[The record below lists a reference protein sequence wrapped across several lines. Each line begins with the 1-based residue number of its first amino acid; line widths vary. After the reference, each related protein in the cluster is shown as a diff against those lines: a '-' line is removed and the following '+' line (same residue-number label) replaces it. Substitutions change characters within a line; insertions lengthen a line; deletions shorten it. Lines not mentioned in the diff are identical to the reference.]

1 MTEIMVSTDRLVKAE
16 IFRQQ
21 LYSIAKD
28 MGTIMIRTSGEPIIS
43 EAVDFS
49 TFIADKNGEIITFS
63 GYMTMHTG
71 PAQAAIRYILQNY
84 SEEEILPGDAFI
96 CNDPHTTAA
105 CHPPDVGIVK
115 PIFYQNQLIAWSW
128 AEGHV
133 LDVGGMAPGG
143 FTVGAHDAYSEA
155 LRFPGIKIVR
165 KGKLVKD
172 IVHLIKVN
180 WRLPER
186 NINEIRSFIA
196 ACNASEN
203 QIVDLINKYGVDE
216 FHEYV
221 ELNKLLSEEAF
232 RKRISQLPRKTYEG
246 TEWAEHNGHVNDLFQ
261 IHCKLT
267 VGEGHLTF
275 DFNGTVAQTD
285 GFINVS
291 KGTAIGCALTP
302 VMLALTQDIPFNEGI
317 LRAIEFILPEGTVV
331 SAEMPAPTSMG
342 HAETGM
348 RISKLLTELISQAM
362 MESDEEKTRSYAM
375 ACFHDAWPAGIFYG
389 SDSEGKMFILADSNG
404 GGAGGGAQTNQDGM
418 DAAGCFTQ
426 LSNGLPDI
434 EINELT
440 FPVLYLWRQLN
451 VNSGGPGKYRGG
463 QGIDFA
469 WIPWGVP
476 GGHETVNT
484 ACWQVPPRGIMGG
497 YPGGTSGY
505 WVIKNSNVHQF
516 MEEGKVPMYSELAGK
531 KELLPAKHIGFPIH
545 PDDVFVQF
553 EGGGGGLGDP
563 LKRDPE
569 IVLQDWQDGYITK
582 KMAKEAYGVVIDENG
597 RIVEQ
602 GTQVLRINIKSNRLH
617 KGLKPKKECLVNSN
631 ELTHIKSSGES
642 LVIKEDIKGLRYVC
656 CSGCEYPLADENS
669 DWKEGAKV
677 LKTEAP
683 KALGKFGMWV
693 KNREE
698 APFVFVDEYICP
710 GCGSM
715 LHIGTSIGE
724 N

>member
-1 MTEIMVSTDRLVKAE
+1 MTERIQTSDRLVKAE

-71 PAQAAIRYILQNY
+71 PAQAAIQYILQNY
-84 SEEEILPGDAFI
+84 SEEEIYPGDAFI

-143 FTVGAHDAYSEA
+143 FAVGAHDAYSEA
-155 LRFPGIKIVR
+155 LRFPGIKIVSQ
-165 KGKLVKD
+165 GKMVKD
-172 IVHLIKVN
+172 IVHLIKIN
-180 WRLPER
+180 WRLPDR

-203 QIVDLINKYGVDE
+203 QIVDLINKYGLDE
-216 FHEYV
+216 FHDYV
-221 ELNKLLSEEAF
+221 ELNKSLSEEAF
-232 RKRISQLPRKTYEG
+232 RKRISQLPKKTYEG
-246 TEWAEHNGHVNDLFQ
+246 IEWAEHNGHVNDLFP

-267 VGEGHLTF
+267 VDENKLTF
-275 DFNGTVAQTD
+275 DFTGTVAQTD
-285 GFINVS
+285 GFINVT

-302 VMLALTQDIPFNEGI
+302 VMLMLTQDIPFNEGI

-348 RISKLLTELISQAM
+348 RISKLLTELISEAM
-362 MESDEEKTRSYAM
+362 MESEEETTRSHAM
-375 ACFHDAWPAGIFYG
+375 ACFHDAWPAGIFFG
-389 SDSEGKMFILADSNG
+389 LDSQGKMFILADSNG

-434 EINELT
+434 EVNELA
-440 FPVLYLWRQLN
+440 FPVLYLWRKLN

-463 QGIDFA
+463 QGIDFG
-469 WIPWGVP
+469 WIPWEVP
-476 GGHETVNT
+476 GGQETVNT

-505 WVIKNSNVHQF
+505 WVIKNSNVYRF
-516 MEEGKVPMYSELAGK
+516 MEEGKVPTFNELEGE
-531 KELLPAKHIGFPIH
+531 KELLPAKHTGFPIL
-545 PDDVFVQF
+545 PNDVFVQF

-569 IVLQDWQDGYITK
+569 TVLQDWLDGYITK
-582 KMAKEAYGVVIDENG
+582 KMAKEAYGVVIDEHG
-597 RIVEQ
+597 SIVELD
-602 GTQVLRINIKSNRLH
+602 TQLLRINIKRERLQNSH
-617 KGLKPKKECLVNSN
+617 LPKIECKVNTN
-631 ELTHIKSSGES
+631 ELTYLKSSGES
-642 LVIKEDIKGLRYVC
+642 LQIKEDKKGNRYVC
-656 CSGCEYPLADENS
+656 CSDCEYPLIEEDLN
-669 DWKEGAKV
+669 WKEGARV
-677 LKTEAP
+677 LKTEVS
-683 KALGKFGMWV
+683 KALENFGMWV
-693 KNREE
+693 KNRGYS
-698 APFVFVDEYICP
+698 PFVYLNEYICP
-710 GCGSM
+710 GCGNM
-715 LHIGTSIGE
+715 LHVGTSVGE